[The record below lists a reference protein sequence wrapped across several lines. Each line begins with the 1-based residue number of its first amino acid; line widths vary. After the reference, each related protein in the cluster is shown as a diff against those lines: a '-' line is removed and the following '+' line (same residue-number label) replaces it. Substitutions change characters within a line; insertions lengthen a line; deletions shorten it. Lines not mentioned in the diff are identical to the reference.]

1 MSPEIRDNFS
11 ESEKIEIQE
20 MNDLSMEL
28 ILQHVRANFY
38 ERLERKT
45 GWGRE
50 ELKIEFERSM
60 TSALAH
66 FLTLMIDEAK
76 TSLKLLEKGAKP

>member
-1 MSPEIRDNFS
+1 
-11 ESEKIEIQE
+11 

-50 ELKIEFERSM
+50 ELKIEFERAM